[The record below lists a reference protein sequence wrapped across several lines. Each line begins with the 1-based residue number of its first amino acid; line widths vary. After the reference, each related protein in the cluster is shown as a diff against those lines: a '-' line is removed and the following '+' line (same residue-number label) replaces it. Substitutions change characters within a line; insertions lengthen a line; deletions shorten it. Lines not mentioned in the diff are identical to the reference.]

1 MSSTL
6 SNFMVDKWSVFF
18 FFVLNW
24 STYAKRQLVTVFRFF
39 LISITNQCQIHEW
52 IAKSVNAFISWII
65 ITLNIVIITIIIL
78 LLLLLLSFWL
88 SLSHK
93 LPKQLLKLIGGEKK
107 KKKKKKRNPFW
118 FPLDLKRAKFSAY
131 YR

>member
-39 LISITNQCQIHEW
+39 LISITNQRQIHGW

-65 ITLNIVIITIIIL
+65 ITINIVIITIIIL
-78 LLLLLLSFWL
+78 LLLLLSFWL
-88 SLSHK
+88 SLSRR
-93 LPKQLLKLIGGEKK
+93 LPKQLLKLIGGKK
-107 KKKKKKRNPFW
+107 KRKNKRNPFW